1 MIKNYVKKKN
11 ASIGANQE
19 KEHKSKNLYNLL
31 KNEITLQELLN
42 YYNANI
48 TLIDLPNYIHGFIF
62 QYENIYNILINKNLS
77 YYKRKKTILHEL
89 AHIEL
94 NQLCQANKDLF
105 AFYIDKYEDEANKYI
120 KFLIGKDE

>member
-1 MIKNYVKKKN
+1 MTEGVL
-11 ASIGANQE
+11 SM
-19 KEHKSKNLYNLL
+19 NLYNLL
-31 KNEITLQELLN
+31 NKEIDLDDLLN

-48 TLIDLPNYIHGFIF
+48 TLIDLPPYIHGFIF

-94 NQLCQANKDLF
+94 NQLCQANNDLF
-105 AFYIDKYEDEANKYI
+105 AFHINKYEDEANRYI